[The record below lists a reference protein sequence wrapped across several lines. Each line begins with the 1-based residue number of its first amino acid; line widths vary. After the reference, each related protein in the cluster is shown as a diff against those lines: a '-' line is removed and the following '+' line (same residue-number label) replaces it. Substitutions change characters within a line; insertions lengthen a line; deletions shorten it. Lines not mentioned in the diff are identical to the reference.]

1 MSHRKSEGK
10 SLNQQNH
17 KYCNMTGW
25 ELGNPCYESCCL
37 GRKFSLNSDWDLL
50 NSSEKQSMLFVLP
63 CNVCVIMWFQELLEN
78 LFQRT
83 TDWIYNYSI
92 LIKNECFP
100 WYTIMSSHTCS
111 QSQSQRRNCSFHLKI
126 FPLSFSSIDFNRK
139 RLNKSLAAS
148 LHHWFPIIHQSNGQ
162 LCHAQILSI
171 WTIHNLC
178 HLVRLC

>member
-1 MSHRKSEGK
+1 MGVRESLLWIMLSRKEIQSEFR
-10 SLNQQNH
+10 L
-17 KYCNMTGW
+17 
-25 ELGNPCYESCCL
+25 
-37 GRKFSLNSDWDLL
+37 RFVKFIR
-50 NSSEKQSMLFVLP
+50 EQSMLFVLP

-162 LCHAQILSI
+162 LCHAQILS
-171 WTIHNLC
+171 
-178 HLVRLC
+178 HLNHS

>member
-1 MSHRKSEGK
+1 MLSRKEIQSEFR
-10 SLNQQNH
+10 L
-17 KYCNMTGW
+17 
-25 ELGNPCYESCCL
+25 
-37 GRKFSLNSDWDLL
+37 RFVKFIR
-50 NSSEKQSMLFVLP
+50 EQSMLFVLP

-139 RLNKSLAAS
+139 KIKQKSSSIPAPLIPHHSSVQWSVMPCANSVSFEPFITSVTLLGYANPYRL
-148 LHHWFPIIHQSNGQ
+148 F
-162 LCHAQILSI
+162 
-171 WTIHNLC
+171 
-178 HLVRLC
+178 